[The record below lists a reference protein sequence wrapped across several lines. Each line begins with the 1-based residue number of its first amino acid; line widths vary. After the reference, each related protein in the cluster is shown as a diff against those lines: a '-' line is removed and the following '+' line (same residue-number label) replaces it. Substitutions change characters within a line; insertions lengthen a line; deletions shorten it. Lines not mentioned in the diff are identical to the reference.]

1 MRWVYHEVGL
11 TASIICL
18 LDRPHLFITLRKT
31 ITEGNT
37 GNDQVQTT
45 KALYCGSILV
55 IDTTRYNEEPIGL
68 NHDTVLHTP
77 EGPSP

>member
-1 MRWVYHEVGL
+1 M
-11 TASIICL
+11 CL
-18 LDRPHLFITLRKT
+18 LGRPHLLLTSRKT

-37 GNDQVQTT
+37 GNHQVQTT

-55 IDTTRYNEEPIGL
+55 ITTTGYNEEPIDL
-68 NHDTVLHTP
+68 NQDAVLHTP